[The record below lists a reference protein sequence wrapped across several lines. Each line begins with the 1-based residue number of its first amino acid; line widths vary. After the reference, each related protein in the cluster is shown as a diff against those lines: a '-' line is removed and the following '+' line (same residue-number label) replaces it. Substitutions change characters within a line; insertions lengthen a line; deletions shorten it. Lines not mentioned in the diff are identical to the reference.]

1 MPDLILA
8 DVILAVHF
16 IIIAFNVLGLL
27 VIPIGAAAG
36 WRIVRIA
43 WLRLLH
49 LGVLAVV
56 AGQAIAGRA
65 CFLTIWQNDLAGH
78 SQAADPLIMTWINH
92 LIYWKL
98 PFWVFTVIYTSVFL
112 YVLGL
117 SILVPFGKWRDVAL

>member
-1 MPDLILA
+1 
-8 DVILAVHF
+8 
-16 IIIAFNVLGLL
+16 
-27 VIPIGAAAG
+27 
-36 WRIVRIA
+36 VRIA

-78 SQAADPLIMTWINH
+78 SRAADPLIMTWINH

-98 PFWVFTVIYTSVFL
+98 PFWVFTVIYICVFL

-117 SILVPFGKWRDVAL
+117 SILVPFGKWRDVAR

>member
-8 DVILAVHF
+8 DLILVVHF
-16 IIIAFNVLGLL
+16 AIIAFNVAGLII
-27 VIPIGAAAG
+27 IPIGAVAG

-92 LIYWKL
+92 LI
-98 PFWVFTVIYTSVFL
+98 
-112 YVLGL
+112 
-117 SILVPFGKWRDVAL
+117 